1 MAWVVLNPLV
11 MDEIPS
17 NRLTSLSE
25 ELRMDGTIR
34 LFYDHRTLPKI
45 SFGRAIELC
54 GGIEVYN
61 KVCES
66 LLCGGEVYII
76 ANKVYIV

>member
-1 MAWVVLNPLV
+1 MN
-11 MDEIPS
+11 EIPS
-17 NRLTSLSE
+17 SRLTSLSE

-34 LFYDHRTLPKI
+34 LFYDHCMLPKI

-54 GGIEVYN
+54 GSIEVYN